1 LGLAHT
7 EPGRTFDAPE
17 IALLSRFAHLASLAL
32 ESARLYAAAQD
43 ELQERRR
50 AEHALREAELRYRR
64 LVEPLPLVT
73 YISPADESVGN
84 LYVSPQVET
93 MLGYPA
99 EEWIESPNL
108 LHQAVHPH
116 HLERVLAD
124 APRLR
129 ETGEA
134 QRSEYRYV
142 AADGRVVWV
151 LDETILVRDEA

>member
-50 AEHALREAELRYRR
+50 AEHALREAELRYRT
-64 LVEPLPLVT
+64 LVEHLPLVT

-84 LYVSPQVET
+84 LYVSPQVEP
-93 MLGYPA
+93 LPGSPP
-99 EEWIESPNL
+99 EQWITTRRL
-108 LHQAVHPH
+108 LHDAVHPDD
-116 HLERVLAD
+116 LERVLAEAD
-124 APRLR
+124 RLR
-129 ETGEA
+129 ETGEPL
-134 QRSEYRYV
+134 RS
-142 AADGRVVWV
+142 
-151 LDETILVRDEA
+151 